1 MVQNLY
7 VHGLFSPRL
16 AQAAAY
22 RGRESVRINAP
33 RRCLRLAEA
42 VNDYC
47 ACFFFSVISQAFAA
61 ERRALQWR
69 ENELLYERAV
79 NFV

>member
-7 VHGLFSPRL
+7 VQGLFSPRL

-42 VNDYC
+42 VNDCC
-47 ACFFFSVISQAFAA
+47 ACFFLNYIPGFRGR
-61 ERRALQWR
+61 ETRATV
-69 ENELLYERAV
+69 AGK
-79 NFV
+79 

>member
-42 VNDYC
+42 VNDCC
-47 ACFFFSVISQAFAA
+47 AWFFFNYIPGFRGR
-61 ERRALQWR
+61 ETRATV
-69 ENELLYERAV
+69 AGK
-79 NFV
+79 

>member
-42 VNDYC
+42 VNDCC
-47 ACFFFSVISQAFAA
+47 ACFFFNYIPGFRSR
-61 ERRALQWR
+61 ETRATV
-69 ENELLYERAV
+69 AGK
-79 NFV
+79 

>member
-33 RRCLRLAEA
+33 RRYLRLAEA
-42 VNDYC
+42 VNDCC
-47 ACFFFSVISQAFAA
+47 ACFFFNYIPGFRGR
-61 ERRALQWR
+61 ETRAPV
-69 ENELLYERAV
+69 AGK
-79 NFV
+79 

>member
-7 VHGLFSPRL
+7 VHCLLSPRL

-47 ACFFFSVISQAFAA
+47 ACFFFFNYIPGFRGR
-61 ERRALQWR
+61 ETRATV
-69 ENELLYERAV
+69 AGK
-79 NFV
+79 

>member
-42 VNDYC
+42 VNDCC
-47 ACFFFSVISQAFAA
+47 ACFFCNYIPGFRGR
-61 ERRALQWR
+61 ETRATV
-69 ENELLYERAV
+69 AGK
-79 NFV
+79 